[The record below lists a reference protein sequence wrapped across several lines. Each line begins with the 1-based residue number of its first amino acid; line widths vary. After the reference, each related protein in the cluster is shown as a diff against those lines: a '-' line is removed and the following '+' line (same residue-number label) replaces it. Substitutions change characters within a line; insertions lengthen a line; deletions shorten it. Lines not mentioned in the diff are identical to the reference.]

1 MKVSEVNIGNGIIR
15 FEVEPSCI
23 CERNVPTHVVDN
35 IIKDVIR
42 QKNLRERQ
50 ESRCFC
56 QSTMTRIPEFREQH
70 CTMPRREPDGIDIH
84 VDRPLR
90 ENFCSQH
97 SWADAMAKYRTL
109 EMVAK
114 DCDWECREPMKTLPN
129 YRNFSNCDFDETM
142 FEDEYW
148 F

>member
-56 QSTMTRIPEFREQH
+56 QSTMTRIPEFREPSLA
-70 CTMPRREPDGIDIH
+70 MPRCEPDGIDIH

-90 ENFCSQH
+90 ENFCSH
-97 SWADAMAKYRTL
+97 RGWADAMAKYRTL

-114 DCDWECREPMKTLPN
+114 DCDWECKEPMRTLPN
-129 YRNFSNCDFDETM
+129 YRNFASCMIMDDMCDEP
-142 FEDEYW
+142 W